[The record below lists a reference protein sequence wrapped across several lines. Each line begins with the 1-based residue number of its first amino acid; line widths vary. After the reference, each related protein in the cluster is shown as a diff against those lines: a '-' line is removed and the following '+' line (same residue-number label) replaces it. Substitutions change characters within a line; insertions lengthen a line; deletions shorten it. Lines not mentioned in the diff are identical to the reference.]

1 MPKPLKEM
9 EEKVKRNVKRIEGG
23 EKNNTSV
30 NTSGKMLPP
39 GG

>member
-23 EKNNTSV
+23 EK
-30 NTSGKMLPP
+30 KQHICKHIW
-39 GG
+39 

>member
-23 EKNNTSV
+23 EKQHIC
-30 NTSGKMLPP
+30 KHIW
-39 GG
+39 